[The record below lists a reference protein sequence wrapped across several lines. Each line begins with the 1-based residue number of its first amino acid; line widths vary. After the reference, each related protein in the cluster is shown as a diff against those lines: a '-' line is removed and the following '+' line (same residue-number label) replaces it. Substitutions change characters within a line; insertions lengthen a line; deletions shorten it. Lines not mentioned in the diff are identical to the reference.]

1 MLRAEYP
8 AGGEHGNSLPVD
20 REAAVADK
28 KSFLLRISPEVYDA
42 LAAWA
47 GEELRSMNG
56 QIEFLLRQALADN
69 GRLPGRPGAAD

>member
-1 MLRAEYP
+1 VAE
-8 AGGEHGNSLPVD
+8 
-20 REAAVADK
+20 K

-56 QIEFLLRQALADN
+56 QIEFLLRQSLVEN
-69 GRLPGRPGAAD
+69 GRLPGRSSTAD

>member
-1 MLRAEYP
+1 M
-8 AGGEHGNSLPVD
+8 
-20 REAAVADK
+20 ADK

-56 QIEFLLRQALADN
+56 QIEFLLRKSLVDK
-69 GRLPGRPGAAD
+69 GRLPGRPAASD